1 MEPVTP
7 AVSERFA
14 KYVAE
19 KGWAYVDASGWLE
32 INGAAEWVDIH
43 VIEKHAT
50 IDEERFVSHELEV
63 PEGVFDMPGRW
74 EALVEIAEAGFKR
87 AITEES

>member
-1 MEPVTP
+1 MEPVTN
-7 AVSERFA
+7 AAHERFA

-19 KGWAYVDASGWLE
+19 KGWTYVDASGWLE
-32 INGAAEWVDIH
+32 TVDGPEWVDIH

-50 IDEERFVSHELEV
+50 IDEESFVSHELEV

-74 EALVEIAEAGFKR
+74 EALVEIAEAALQR
-87 AITEES
+87 AMP

>member
-7 AVSERFA
+7 AGSERFA

-19 KGWAYVDASGWLE
+19 KGWTYVDASGWLE
-32 INGAAEWVDIH
+32 TDGVAEWVDIR

-50 IDEERFVSHELEV
+50 IDDGHFVSHELEV
-63 PEGVFDMPGRW
+63 SEGVFDMPGRW